1 VPCYGALFGPKLFG
15 HGTSVESHT
24 SFGKVENKNNLPR
37 THLEN
42 KLKVFNQYC
51 DGKSG
56 EIRSRNVNGRLV
68 LEGALRICWGVMNM
82 IHLKEDDDQRV
93 LVRKKA
99 FLRSNSAGQ
108 SSVSEQNWLEL
119 LVHAS
124 VSVLTGAMG

>member
-1 VPCYGALFGPKLFG
+1 
-15 HGTSVESHT
+15 
-24 SFGKVENKNNLPR
+24 VENKNNLPR

-108 SSVSEQNWLEL
+108 SSVSDQNWLEL
-119 LVHAS
+119 LVHSS